1 MIHYTYVVSVS
12 IRTQV
17 FFHGAKETPKEKPFC
32 KDWWCARGR
41 GRNVWWAFVPL
52 SSHSS
57 HTYFSLNHSQ
67 SAIKFVVIFIWEV
80 TCNLERVIIDVIVI
94 IGTKSN
100 TLRVFLAVFQLF
112 SLNIRNKIT
121 FYFLIKKYP
130 TTHVVHR

>member
-1 MIHYTYVVSVS
+1 
-12 IRTQV
+12 
-17 FFHGAKETPKEKPFC
+17 
-32 KDWWCARGR
+32 
-41 GRNVWWAFVPL
+41 
-52 SSHSS
+52 
-57 HTYFSLNHSQ
+57 
-67 SAIKFVVIFIWEV
+67 
-80 TCNLERVIIDVIVI
+80 LERVIIDVIVI